1 MNKRNKIQETDE
13 SSFEQYKNKV
23 DYDIILEGTIG
34 YDITGVENSS
44 TPSEEQLQDGEE
56 KIFKQLEQDMNDE
69 DYLYDM
75 FKDTGIARG
84 KIYGEFSDQF
94 INDNKLYFKF
104 GISKQDATK
113 ELDTNEIKEYFEGFL
128 ENLDINTDIVS
139 VAGWSNEEEEVEPT
153 YVKLNIT
160 GTPEVKILKGNNL
173 KESIDKENKYKLVLY
188 SKIGDNFEPDVFIK
202 TSIFDKGIVVAD
214 NYMDAQSYT
223 QQEANKIIN
232 EFEKIPENKKSYE
245 IRMVPE
251 GDAEQFE
258 KDNIKE
264 CKLIDSIDRKLV
276 MEGKLTFT
284 NKSGIKSIILDD
296 DGIMELYEN
305 KKLMDS
311 KPFSKLGVRRLCKS
325 IIQEG
330 YSIYITTGE
339 YPVYNSKKYDTVDT
353 EEQAQD
359 IVAELNSQGIGA
371 SYEKDETLQE
381 DIKSDEIKDSNG
393 DNIDLKQTKQNIEQS
408 IEKVDELQDLKDELQ
423 DKVDN
428 LYNESKIEEEKI
440 TSFVS
445 TPFTQQLLS
454 TEEIYNL
461 KLEEELTVEQV
472 AYITK
477 LFGSLEEFK
486 NSLIQLTDIASM
498 PPQIHFISIDEYIK
512 EMEKEFDKEVN

>member
-1 MNKRNKIQETDE
+1 MNRRNKIQETDE

-34 YDITGVENSS
+34 YEVVGADESS
-44 TPSEEQLQDGEE
+44 TPTEEQLQDGEE
-56 KIFKQLEQDMNDE
+56 KIFEQIKSLINNE
-69 DYLYDM
+69 DFLYDI
-75 FKDTGIARG
+75 FEDTGIARG
-84 KIYGEFSDQF
+84 RIYGEFTDQEV
-94 INDNKLYFKF
+94 NDNKLYFKL
-104 GISKQDATK
+104 GISKEESTK
-113 ELDTNEIKEYFEGFL
+113 KLDVNEIKEYFEQFL
-128 ENLDINTDIVS
+128 EDLGSNVDLES
-139 VAGWSNEEEEVEPT
+139 VMGWSNEEEDVEPT
-153 YVKLNIT
+153 HVELDIT
-160 GTPEVKILKGNNL
+160 GKPEIKILKNET
-173 KESIDKENKYKLVLY
+173 ESVKDNKVTE
-188 SKIGDNFEPDVFIK
+188 SKI
-202 TSIFDKGIVVAD
+202 
-214 NYMDAQSYT
+214 
-223 QQEANKIIN
+223 
-232 EFEKIPENKKSYE
+232 
-245 IRMVPE
+245 
-251 GDAEQFE
+251 
-258 KDNIKE
+258 
-264 CKLIDSIDRKLV
+264 IDSIDRKLV
-276 MEGKLTFT
+276 MEGKLAFIKE
-284 NKSGIKSIILDD
+284 NNIKSIILND

-305 KKLMDS
+305 KKLIDS
-311 KPFSKLGVRRLCKS
+311 KPFSKLGVQRLYKS

-339 YPVYNSKKYDTVDT
+339 YPVYSSKKYDTVDT

-359 IVAELNSQGIGA
+359 MVAELNSQGISAG
-371 SYEKDETLQE
+371 YEKDENLQE
-381 DIKSDEIKDSNG
+381 DVKSDEIKDSNG
-393 DNIDLKQTKQNIEQS
+393 DNIDLEQTKQNIEQS

-428 LYNESKIEEEKI
+428 LYNESKMEEEKI

>member
-1 MNKRNKIQETDE
+1 MNRKNKIQETDE

-34 YDITGVENSS
+34 YDITGVENSP

-84 KIYGEFSDQF
+84 RIYGEFTDQEV
-94 INDNKLYFKF
+94 NDNKLYFKL
-104 GISKQDATK
+104 GISKEESTK
-113 ELDTNEIKEYFEGFL
+113 KLDINEIKEYFEQFL
-128 ENLDINTDIVS
+128 EDLGSNVDLES
-139 VAGWSNEEEEVEPT
+139 VMGWSNEEEDVEPT
-153 YVKLNIT
+153 HVELDIT
-160 GTPEVKILKGNNL
+160 GKPEIKILKNET
-173 KESIDKENKYKLVLY
+173 ESVKDNKVTE
-188 SKIGDNFEPDVFIK
+188 SKI
-202 TSIFDKGIVVAD
+202 
-214 NYMDAQSYT
+214 
-223 QQEANKIIN
+223 
-232 EFEKIPENKKSYE
+232 
-245 IRMVPE
+245 
-251 GDAEQFE
+251 
-258 KDNIKE
+258 
-264 CKLIDSIDRKLV
+264 IDSIDRKLV
-276 MEGKLTFT
+276 MEGKLAFIKE
-284 NKSGIKSIILDD
+284 NNIKSIILND

-305 KKLMDS
+305 KKLIDS
-311 KPFSKLGVRRLCKS
+311 KPFSKLGVQRLYKS

-359 IVAELNSQGIGA
+359 TVAELNSQGIGA

-381 DIKSDEIKDSNG
+381 DIKSNEIKDSNG
-393 DNIDLKQTKQNIEQS
+393 DNIDLEQTKQNIKQS
-408 IEKVDELQDLKDELQ
+408 IEKVDELQDLKNELQ

>member
-1 MNKRNKIQETDE
+1 MNKRNKIQETYE
-13 SSFEQYKNKV
+13 SSFEQYKDKV

-34 YDITGVENSS
+34 YEVVGADESS
-44 TPSEEQLQDGEE
+44 TPTEEQLQDGEE
-56 KIFKQLEQDMNDE
+56 KIFEQIKSLINNE
-69 DYLYDM
+69 DFLYDI
-75 FKDTGIARG
+75 FEDTGIARG
-84 KIYGEFSDQF
+84 RIYGEFTDQEV
-94 INDNKLYFKF
+94 NDNKLYFKL
-104 GISKQDATK
+104 GISKEESTK
-113 ELDTNEIKEYFEGFL
+113 KLDVNEIKEYFEQFL
-128 ENLDINTDIVS
+128 EDLGSNVDLES
-139 VAGWSNEEEEVEPT
+139 VMGWSNEEEDVEPT
-153 YVKLNIT
+153 HVELDIT
-160 GTPEVKILKGNNL
+160 GKPEIKILKNET
-173 KESIDKENKYKLVLY
+173 ESVKDNKITE
-188 SKIGDNFEPDVFIK
+188 SKI
-202 TSIFDKGIVVAD
+202 
-214 NYMDAQSYT
+214 
-223 QQEANKIIN
+223 
-232 EFEKIPENKKSYE
+232 
-245 IRMVPE
+245 
-251 GDAEQFE
+251 
-258 KDNIKE
+258 
-264 CKLIDSIDRKLV
+264 IDSIDRKLV
-276 MEGKLTFT
+276 MEGKLAFIKE
-284 NKSGIKSIILDD
+284 NNIKSIILND

-305 KKLMDS
+305 KKLIDS
-311 KPFSKLGVRRLCKS
+311 KPFSKLGVQRLYKS

-339 YPVYNSKKYDTVDT
+339 YPVYSSKKYDTVDT

-359 IVAELNSQGIGA
+359 IVAELNSQGISAG
-371 SYEKDETLQE
+371 YEKDENLQE
-381 DIKSDEIKDSNG
+381 DVKSDEIKDSNG

-408 IEKVDELQDLKDELQ
+408 IEKVDELQNLKDELQ

-486 NSLIQLTDIASM
+486 NNLIQLTDIASM

>member
-1 MNKRNKIQETDE
+1 MNRKNKIQETDE

-34 YDITGVENSS
+34 YDITGVENSP

-84 KIYGEFSDQF
+84 RIYGEFTDQEV
-94 INDNKLYFKF
+94 NDNKLYFKL
-104 GISKQDATK
+104 GISKEESTK
-113 ELDTNEIKEYFEGFL
+113 KLDINEIKEYFEQFL
-128 ENLDINTDIVS
+128 EDLGSNVDLES
-139 VAGWSNEEEEVEPT
+139 VMGWSNEEEDVEPT
-153 YVKLNIT
+153 HVELDIT
-160 GTPEVKILKGNNL
+160 GKPEIKILKNET
-173 KESIDKENKYKLVLY
+173 ESVKDNKVTE
-188 SKIGDNFEPDVFIK
+188 SKI
-202 TSIFDKGIVVAD
+202 
-214 NYMDAQSYT
+214 
-223 QQEANKIIN
+223 
-232 EFEKIPENKKSYE
+232 
-245 IRMVPE
+245 
-251 GDAEQFE
+251 
-258 KDNIKE
+258 
-264 CKLIDSIDRKLV
+264 IDSIDRKLV
-276 MEGKLTFT
+276 MEGKLAFIKE
-284 NKSGIKSIILDD
+284 NNIKSIILND

-305 KKLMDS
+305 KKLIDS
-311 KPFSKLGVRRLCKS
+311 KPFSKLGVQRLYKS

-359 IVAELNSQGIGA
+359 TVAELNSQGIGA

-393 DNIDLKQTKQNIEQS
+393 DNIDLEQTKQNIKQS
-408 IEKVDELQDLKDELQ
+408 IEKVDELQDLKNELQ